1 MNLTAEQCINFCE
14 ALEELIFSGVTSVT
28 IEHKDVGYGG
38 QGPGVY
44 VYGNNYPITGP
55 IKL

>member
-28 IEHKDVGYGG
+28 IEHKDVGFGG